1 MYSDTGRAF
10 SLKDAKGAVL
20 LSPKGGE
27 ATGVVKS
34 AIENYQKHESSQLDP
49 EIDDVVNF
57 LKNDLDN
64 LAMKGKMVEVSKS
77 KDSFANWYLTKSDR
91 KSKLKDKIR
100 L

>member
-1 MYSDTGRAF
+1 MN
-10 SLKDAKGAVL
+10 L
-20 LSPKGGE
+20 LE
-27 ATGVVKS
+27 S

-77 KDSFANWYLTKSDR
+77 KDSFANWYLTKNTENQNL
-91 KSKLKDKIR
+91 KIKLNLMIKT
-100 L
+100 